1 MNSTENF
8 TETDL
13 LSANLMKRFQ
23 YPASLLNHWLET
35 FGLNQTLELLDG
47 LRLPYNSMWVQVN
60 TRRVDYDTLFNIFEE
75 MDNITRK
82 HPFFDDF
89 IEIEVQKGELT
100 EYSRKLPIIRV
111 DHESTTGIA
120 LGRDVQT
127 ANIMNHDDFD
137 PGETVCIADYVNNIL
152 AVGKT
157 QLKSSEINK
166 RFQETVVKVTESLAY
181 APPITELK
189 EYRKGFFSILSPTQA
204 IGVKSMNLKA
214 NDNIL
219 VISTDKG
226 DVANYIAELT
236 RNKVPITVLAANKMH
251 AKVLNKN
258 VARTKNK
265 AIRIINRPFLSFV
278 KEMPEMKYTSYFIEP
293 QNSRTAVIPVFS
305 SNLSL
310 DRLKQITKKQ
320 QKLISE
326 LYRSTHRQ
334 ASVTY
339 VTHSIDHLE
348 NEEIFQNTLQK
359 AYYENQEFSEEIRK
373 LKQQKIISSRAP
385 LEIYKEIEKELTKSS
400 IYLDPIT
407 TNNTGGFIAKFNF
420 KLKQEEK

>member
-1 MNSTENF
+1 M
-8 TETDL
+8 
-13 LSANLMKRFQ
+13 
-23 YPASLLNHWLET
+23 
-35 FGLNQTLELLDG
+35 
-47 LRLPYNSMWVQVN
+47 
-60 TRRVDYDTLFNIFEE
+60 
-75 MDNITRK
+75 
-82 HPFFDDF
+82 
-89 IEIEVQKGELT
+89 
-100 EYSRKLPIIRV
+100 
-111 DHESTTGIA
+111 
-120 LGRDVQT
+120 
-127 ANIMNHDDFD
+127 
-137 PGETVCIADYVNNIL
+137 NNIL

-204 IGVKSMNLKA
+204 LGVKSMNFKA

-219 VISTDKG
+219 VMSTDKG

-251 AKVLNKN
+251 TKVLNKN
-258 VARTKNK
+258 IARTKNK
-265 AIRIINRPFLSFV
+265 AIRIIQRPFLSFV
-278 KEMPEMKYTSYFIEP
+278 REMPEMKYTSFFVEP

-310 DRLKQITKKQ
+310 DRLKQFTKKQ

-326 LYRSTHRQ
+326 LYRSTHGE
-334 ASVTY
+334 ASLTY
-339 VTHSIDHLE
+339 ITHSIDYLE

-359 AYYENQEFSEEIRK
+359 AYYENQEFPKEIRK

-385 LEIYKEIEKELTKSS
+385 LEIYKEIESELTKSS
-400 IYLDPIT
+400 VYLNPIT

>member
-1 MNSTENF
+1 
-8 TETDL
+8 
-13 LSANLMKRFQ
+13 
-23 YPASLLNHWLET
+23 
-35 FGLNQTLELLDG
+35 
-47 LRLPYNSMWVQVN
+47 
-60 TRRVDYDTLFNIFEE
+60 
-75 MDNITRK
+75 
-82 HPFFDDF
+82 
-89 IEIEVQKGELT
+89 
-100 EYSRKLPIIRV
+100 
-111 DHESTTGIA
+111 
-120 LGRDVQT
+120 
-127 ANIMNHDDFD
+127 
-137 PGETVCIADYVNNIL
+137 
-152 AVGKT
+152 
-157 QLKSSEINK
+157 
-166 RFQETVVKVTESLAY
+166 
-181 APPITELK
+181 
-189 EYRKGFFSILSPTQA
+189 
-204 IGVKSMNLKA
+204 
-214 NDNIL
+214 
-219 VISTDKG
+219 
-226 DVANYIAELT
+226 
-236 RNKVPITVLAANKMH
+236 

-278 KEMPEMKYTSYFIEP
+278 KEMPEMKYTSFFVEP

-310 DRLKQITKKQ
+310 DRLKQISKKQ

-334 ASVTY
+334 ASLTY

-348 NEEIFQNTLQK
+348 NEEIFQSTLQK

-400 IYLDPIT
+400 VYLDPIT